1 MGLICV
7 CLCIVAVHLGLI
19 VFILPSHCCGPP
31 VHLGLRFLGL
41 MFALVLP
48 FGDPCGFDCLV
59 LPMHCCGPSG
69 FDLPFCLWS
78 TCFVS
83 DFAPCG
89 FDCLVLPMHCCGP
102 SGFDLPFCLWSTCF
116 VSDFACTLLWPT
128 CPPGLEVHGFD
139 VCSCL
144 AMLWSMWV

>member
-19 VFILPSHCCGPP
+19 VFILPAHCCGPP

-78 TCFVS
+78 
-83 DFAPCG
+83 
-89 FDCLVLPMHCCGP
+89 M
-102 SGFDLPFCLWSTCF
+102 CF